1 MSPTALCLLGE
12 ERDEMLLPY
21 ESYICTIFGAAKFI
35 ESAPT
40 KEVDATLGFCK
51 ASLLKSHQF

>member
-1 MSPTALCLLGE
+1 MKCYYHTKVT
-12 ERDEMLLPY
+12 
-21 ESYICTIFGAAKFI
+21 ICTMFGVAKFI

-51 ASLLKSHQF
+51 A

>member
-21 ESYICTIFGAAKFI
+21 ESYICAIFGVAKFI

-40 KEVDATLGFCK
+40 KEMDATLGFCK
-51 ASLLKSHQF
+51 A